1 MTRFFL
7 DFGVQAL
14 FLRVRKVRWGDAA
27 AHLQFHCRFGY
38 IAWRS
43 LMKTWSTAGS
53 VGMASDAANLQAL
66 VDPTCERPWWSGQ
79 NFTFGCKFGPEPIL
93 IFVVISGFAAEHDGH
108 IVLLPRIIC
117 HAFYRREFKG
127 VVFFTMTVV
136 VRPATKI
143 SDPKVTRISPCGG
156 SPTYGKARTAFSP
169 TNFWSSNTCQTTKA
183 NATLSASPKS

>member
-1 MTRFFL
+1 
-7 DFGVQAL
+7 
-14 FLRVRKVRWGDAA
+14 
-27 AHLQFHCRFGY
+27 
-38 IAWRS
+38 
-43 LMKTWSTAGS
+43 
-53 VGMASDAANLQAL
+53 MASDAASLQAL

-136 VRPATKI
+136 VRPATKFLI
-143 SDPKVTRISPCGG
+143 PRSPGFRRAVGAQHMGRPERRFHRPTSGLPTPAKRPRQMRRSLRRQKADPEPLRPSQTQQTQQSPPQKRRRQLSIFSFLHSPFFVFTGG
-156 SPTYGKARTAFSP
+156 IVG
-169 TNFWSSNTCQTTKA
+169 
-183 NATLSASPKS
+183 